1 LRRRGSAAGERARAR
16 AQHKRS
22 PSAEPRDGSTKE
34 GSTPTDSRMR
44 SALGCSALGVCTPAM
59 TPAAARRQPRANVCQ
74 YLRRATRV
82 ERQAQIT
89 DRGVR
94 PTAEHRGQSESC
106 RAAAAAAA
114 ATTASR
120 RNRSEAFPAM
130 QRADPRLERTRERPR
145 EDSHAPQTGPRAVLS
160 ICSTAA
166 AVLQRL
172 TSGSGRAHG
181 QRASARSWSNVPR
194 PAHREPRAKETTTTD
209 RQVVSVAGGDR
220 MRKRLSRKA
229 RGGSGGWRERES
241 TLDFWADVS
250 KFTLIW
256 KSFGTV

>member
-1 LRRRGSAAGERARAR
+1 VRAQRACTYPNTPRGHPESGRPPRIRISQTPPPPARPQKERPQNSRDSRLPRAWTRPPVSPSCVACPVRSTRRKPETPDPRPRANRTTVDRVLDGARAGSANDARGPLRRRGSAAGERARAR
-16 AQHKRS
+16 AQHKRV

-114 ATTASR
+114 AHA
-120 RNRSEAFPAM
+120 EALLA
-130 QRADPRLERTRERPR
+130 
-145 EDSHAPQTGPRAVLS
+145 G
-160 ICSTAA
+160 C
-166 AVLQRL
+166 
-172 TSGSGRAHG
+172 GR
-181 QRASARSWSNVPR
+181 
-194 PAHREPRAKETTTTD
+194 
-209 RQVVSVAGGDR
+209 
-220 MRKRLSRKA
+220 
-229 RGGSGGWRERES
+229 
-241 TLDFWADVS
+241 
-250 KFTLIW
+250 
-256 KSFGTV
+256 